1 MNLTVICILIK
12 ETEFGKTVG
21 SFCAMS
27 DVLIFAMPISIISS
41 NFSSTIANI
50 YSNLEHTKYE
60 IKLSL

>member
-27 DVLIFAMPISIISS
+27 GVLIFAMPISIISS
-41 NFSSTIANI
+41 NFSSTIVKK
-50 YSNLEHTKYE
+50 KYRKYLLKSRTYK
-60 IKLSL
+60 I